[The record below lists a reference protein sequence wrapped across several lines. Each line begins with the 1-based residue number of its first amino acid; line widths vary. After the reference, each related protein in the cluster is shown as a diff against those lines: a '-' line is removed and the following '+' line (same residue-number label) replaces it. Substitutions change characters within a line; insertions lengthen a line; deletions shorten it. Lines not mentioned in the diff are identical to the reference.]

1 MLKIFK
7 ESILYLLVIGALV
20 GVIIKMVEAPDQY
33 WVLDQINVHG
43 GRILEVQK
51 DRVEFRIGDTYVS
64 SSWDYAEDYFED
76 LND

>member
-1 MLKIFK
+1 
-7 ESILYLLVIGALV
+7 
-20 GVIIKMVEAPDQY
+20 MVEAPDQY

-64 SSWDYAEDYFED
+64 SSWKYAEEYFED

>member
-51 DRVEFRIGDTYVS
+51 DRVNLE
-64 SSWDYAEDYFED
+64 
-76 LND
+76 

>member
-7 ESILYLLVIGALV
+7 ESILYLVVIGILV
-20 GVIIKMVEAPDQY
+20 GVIIKMVEAPDKY

-43 GRILEVQK
+43 GRILSVEP
-51 DRVEFRIGDTYVS
+51 DRVEFRIGDSFTS
-64 SSWDYAEDYFED
+64 SSWEYAEDYFED